1 LIFGK
6 SSMGRVSVPSMSN
19 SSAAGS
25 IALSWHEPIR
35 FDSPICGFY
44 SGGQMDDKMPARDL
58 YVELLKSAIT
68 YALFKPDAQLPP
80 SPAEL
85 SEAQEALERASDKF
99 SELAA
104 ETANQEAC
112 SMLFAPPEHVV
123 KLNRS
128 NTPRSHALTPRSGI
142 DNLHRCVE
150 TVLKEG
156 ISGDLMEC
164 GVWRGGLCIF
174 MRGLLKAHGDTQR
187 RVWVADSFE
196 GLPVPDP
203 RKNLCDAICHELLG
217 SANHL
222 SISLE
227 EVKDIFRRYGLLDEQ
242 VQFVPGYFD
251 KTLPTVPVKSLAIL
265 RIDADYYEST
275 VPCLDNLYPKL
286 AVGGFLILDDY
297 GLPLGERR
305 AVDEYR
311 AKHGITDKLE
321 QVNDQEF
328 FWRKTR

>member
-1 LIFGK
+1 
-6 SSMGRVSVPSMSN
+6 MSN
-19 SSAAGS
+19 RSAAGC
-25 IALSWHEPIR
+25 IALCWHEPIR
-35 FDSPICGFY
+35 FDSPICRFY
-44 SGGQMDDKMPARDL
+44 SGGQMDAKMPARDL

-80 SPAEL
+80 SPTEL
-85 SEAQEALERASDKF
+85 SEAQEAAAQASDKF

-128 NTPRSHALTPRSGI
+128 NTPRSCADAAIGDRQSSSLRRNRPERRNYRRSHGMRRI
-142 DNLHRCVE
+142 ARG
-150 TVLKEG
+150 TVHLCARSAQG
-156 ISGDLMEC
+156 ARRRPTAS
-164 GVWRGGLCIF
+164 VGGRFI
-174 MRGLLKAHGDTQR
+174 
-187 RVWVADSFE
+187 E

-275 VPCLDNLYPKL
+275 VPCLENLYPKL

-311 AKHGITDKLE
+311 TSMALPTSW
-321 QVNDQEF
+321 N
-328 FWRKTR
+328 R